1 MRIREGGPLVNKF
14 FLTNVALAIFML
26 GGTAFAADVTTG
38 GPIYKAQPVA
48 PAFSWAGFY
57 LGVAG
62 GGAGGRSDQRSD
74 IGSVTG
80 SFDLSGGLVGAEYG
94 TNWQFGHLVLGTES
108 DASWVDLQATTS
120 ELVPPSSLGFT
131 ARTNESYLGTS
142 RVRIGYAEDRWLIFT
157 TGGLADALVEATS
170 TGPIGS
176 ISQTKWR
183 WGWTGGGGIEWA
195 FAPQWSAKFEY
206 LYTDFGG
213 HTSYLNPV
221 PPGFLN
227 RANGVPL
234 SESIVRIGVNYHI
247 DLPGILL
254 STVLGKH

>member
-1 MRIREGGPLVNKF
+1 VNK
-14 FLTNVALAIFML
+14 LYPAGAAIAILMFD
-26 GGTAFAADVTTG
+26 GAAFAADAG
-38 GPIYKAQPVA
+38 GPLYKAQPVA
-48 PAFSWAGFY
+48 PAFSWSGFY
-57 LGVAG
+57 LGFEG
-62 GGAGGRSDQRSD
+62 GGAWGRSDQRSD

-80 SFDLSGGLVGAEYG
+80 GFDLSGGLVGAEYG

-108 DASWVDLQATTS
+108 DSSWVDLQATTS
-120 ELVPPSSLGFT
+120 ELVPPSSPGFT
-131 ARTNESYLGTS
+131 ARTNETYFGTS
-142 RVRIGYAEDRWLIFT
+142 RGRIGYAEDRWLFFA
-157 TGGLADALVEATS
+157 TGGVASALVEATS

-195 FAPQWSAKFEY
+195 FAPQWSAKLEY
-206 LYTDFGG
+206 LYADFGG

-221 PPGFLN
+221 PAGFLN
-227 RANGVPL
+227 RASGVTL
-234 SESIVRIGVNYHI
+234 NESIVRIGVNYHI